1 MNLQQ
6 FNFSRLAGLNRLK
19 VASHPRQQG
28 VALIVVLIFIVAL
41 TSLAIYS
48 SRDVSLSE
56 RVARNQLDIQVAR
69 EAAEAALRDAEFD
82 LLLTSGVRRTGA
94 RCARTNTRPVVD
106 NIFEFSPGCVGG
118 QCALPQSLYDSSNF
132 SSATTTTTAL
142 IIATTTN
149 NGSPTITGEP
159 WWPLSKGGQWND
171 DASTKATAVDTN
183 CSFSGAVPFGTFSGK
198 SPIIG
203 VARQPEYIIEY
214 LLVGKF
220 FRISARGFGRN
231 PSSEVV
237 LQTYF
242 RPFQ

>member
-1 MNLQQ
+1 MKRTT
-6 FNFSRLAGLNRLK
+6 FNSGYLVDSNQSKANPHGK
-19 VASHPRQQG
+19 QQG
-28 VALIVVLIFIVAL
+28 VALVVVLIFIVAL

-82 LLLTSGVRRTGA
+82 LLLTTGTRRTGA
-94 RCARTNTRPVVD
+94 RCARTDTRPVID
-106 NIFEFSPGCVGG
+106 NLYEFSPGCVGG
-118 QCALPQSLYDSSNF
+118 QCALPQSLYDTSNF
-132 SSATTTTTAL
+132 SSAVTTTTAM
-142 IIATTTN
+142 IVATTTK
-149 NGSPTITGEP
+149 NGSTTISGEP
-159 WWPLSKGGQWND
+159 WWPLSRGGQWND
-171 DASTKATAVDTN
+171 DATTKATAVDTN

-198 SPIIG
+198 SAIIG

-214 LLVGKF
+214 LLIGKF

-231 PSSEVV
+231 PTSEVV